1 MPPIGIVLLF
11 SLHGGDADFV
21 KDYEFTGIENF
32 DDALATFSQHGN
44 GNLAEPSTEI
54 G

>member
-11 SLHGGDADFV
+11 SLQGEHAAYV
-21 KDYEFTGIENF
+21 KDYEFTGIENLV
-32 DDALATFSQHGN
+32 DALATFSQHGN
-44 GNLAEPSTEI
+44 GNLAEPCTEI